1 MKIAIY
7 CGANHGVN
15 DEFLQAATQVGAW
28 IAERGD
34 TLVYGGGKLGL
45 MGAVAGSTL
54 QHGGQVI
61 GVIPQ
66 V

>member
-34 TLVYGGGKLGL
+34 TLVYGG
-45 MGAVAGSTL
+45 
-54 QHGGQVI
+54 
-61 GVIPQ
+61 
-66 V
+66 